1 MNDNKMEYQTPQFM
15 PMTDFELQSVN
26 GGGIP
31 VVVFILVA
39 AVTVVE
45 AAFLVGAAVHGMLQ
59 LERCWQYQQAKLQSH
74 NNKMWEKFMFFPH
87 LE

>member
-45 AAFLVGAAVHGMLQ
+45 LSLIHISLSKKQKFRLIIV
-59 LERCWQYQQAKLQSH
+59 
-74 NNKMWEKFMFFPH
+74 KMHKKRKKDI
-87 LE
+87 

>member
-39 AVTVVE
+39 AVTVV
-45 AAFLVGAAVHGMLQ
+45 
-59 LERCWQYQQAKLQSH
+59 
-74 NNKMWEKFMFFPH
+74 
-87 LE
+87 

>member
-1 MNDNKMEYQTPQFM
+1 MNDNKKEYQTPQFM

-45 AAFLVGAAVHGMLQ
+45 AAFLAGLAVAWDVAVGTALSISTSATV
-59 LERCWQYQQAKLQSH
+59 KS
-74 NNKMWEKFMFFPH
+74 
-87 LE
+87 